1 MRRPHLRAPLAALL
15 LACVACASGPGRVAY
30 DEVAPLPE
38 SDGQL
43 LTLLHLFESGRQNV
57 ARYLDAGGAEGEALR
72 ATIERAS
79 RSVVR
84 VHVRMR
90 FEGSS
95 YSSENG
101 SGVLLAGGR
110 FVLSAGHVV
119 EVLRAPGDARV
130 SVTLVDGTEL
140 RASAPEWDY
149 AEYGGAARDWAV
161 LELSEPL
168 PAGFEGLAMAE
179 PRSGA
184 TVLALGY
191 PDHVGIDEHGR
202 LAYDLDEGGLALL
215 PQVLIGRIANA
226 GGVGMTP
233 LVGCAPEGG
242 MSGGPLVD
250 REGRVVAILTA
261 VSRSRA
267 GDGVRFEVE
276 AAPLARAR
284 AWVEARGTD

>member
-1 MRRPHLRAPLAALL
+1 MPRSDLRAPLAAGL

-30 DEVAPLPE
+30 DEIAPLPE
-38 SDGQL
+38 SEGPL

-57 ARYLDAGGAEGEALR
+57 ERYLDAGGAEGEALR
-72 ATIERAS
+72 ATIEQAS

-84 VHVRMR
+84 VHVRTR

-95 YSSENG
+95 YSSANG

-119 EVLRAPGDARV
+119 ETLRAPGDARV

-161 LELSEPL
+161 LELAEPL
-168 PAGFEGLAMAE
+168 PAGFEGLAMAA
-179 PRSGA
+179 PRADA

-191 PDHVGIDEHGR
+191 PDHVGIDGDGR
-202 LAYDLDEGGLALL
+202 LAYDLDERALALL
-215 PQVLIGRIANA
+215 PQALIGRVANA
-226 GGVGMTP
+226 GAVVVTP
-233 LVGCAPEGG
+233 LVGCVPEGG
-242 MSGGPLVD
+242 MSGGPIVD
-250 REGRVVAILTA
+250 QEGRVVAILTA
-261 VSRSRA
+261 VSRSRV

-276 AAPLARAR
+276 AAPLERAR
-284 AWVEARGTD
+284 KWVTERVPR